1 MKAFVEA
8 HAKAPLLV
16 RALLIPTTLRAVEAF
31 CFRASPLQIG
41 SCRFCRN
48 AVAWIKFSNEPD
60 PSALALQT
68 EPACGIDVSCLKGV
82 ALQALFMVNLR

>member
-16 RALLIPTTLRAVEAF
+16 RALLIRTTLRAVDA
-31 CFRASPLQIG
+31 CCLRPSLLQIG

-48 AVAWIKFSNEPD
+48 AVAWIKFSTEFD

-68 EPACGIDVSCLKGV
+68 EPVCGIEVSCLKGV
-82 ALQALFMVNLR
+82 ALPALFMVNFR